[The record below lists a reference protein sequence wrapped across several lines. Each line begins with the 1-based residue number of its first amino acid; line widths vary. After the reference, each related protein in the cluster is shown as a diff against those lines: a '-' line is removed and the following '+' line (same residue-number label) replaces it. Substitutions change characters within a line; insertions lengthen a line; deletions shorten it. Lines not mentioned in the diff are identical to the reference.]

1 MTLVESYATL
11 LSQNS
16 LKTTR
21 TVGYTVELIVA
32 LFRIYSYE
40 MNKFEIYVP
49 ENPSVTFETVT
60 LGSFLNFQIMIN
72 FDAAY

>member
-1 MTLVESYATL
+1 M
-11 LSQNS
+11 
-16 LKTTR
+16 
-21 TVGYTVELIVA
+21 ELIVA

-60 LGSFLNFQIMIN
+60 LGSFLNFQNMIN